1 MIDFREN
8 RWMRGFVFFFGIP
21 VGVTPVLLPPHQSVL
36 ISPLTLARD
45 YAWRASYH
53 YLEHGSSQSVVSEG
67 SNAPGTGW
75 LAAWG
80 VHLVSSRYKLMV

>member
-1 MIDFREN
+1 MDE
-8 RWMRGFVFFFGIP
+8 GFC
-21 VGVTPVLLPPHQSVL
+21 VLFWDTGRCYSGTPPHQSVL

-80 VHLVSSRYKLMV
+80 VHLVSSRYKLMI